1 MSDLTINNKRQ
12 ISDVEATIS
21 FIFTQGQKEIIR
33 EWEDSQ
39 EFVPDSVEICSV
51 VPSQFIM
58 MEDAEG
64 CHTYI
69 PRKNNMLYLL
79 TDEQIE
85 DIINLVYGNVEYW
98 KLS

>member
-1 MSDLTINNKRQ
+1 MKKWNN
-12 ISDVEATIS
+12 IVTIS

-39 EFVPDSVEICSV
+39 EYIPDSIEICSV
-51 VPSQFIM
+51 IPSQFIM

-85 DIINLVYGNVEYW
+85 DIIDAVYENVE
-98 KLS
+98 